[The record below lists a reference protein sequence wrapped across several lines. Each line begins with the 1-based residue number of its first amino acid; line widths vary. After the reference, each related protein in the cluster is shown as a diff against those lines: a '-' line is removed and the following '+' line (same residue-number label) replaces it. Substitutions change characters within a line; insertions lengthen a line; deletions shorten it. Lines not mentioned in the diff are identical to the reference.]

1 MEIPRIEPFWADFQ
15 TSWSNPSGRKFFS
28 QNGNHHNPTI
38 FGQFFKPP
46 DQIPLNALFF
56 SQNSDHHTQ
65 PISGLFSDPR
75 IEFHYTRIFF
85 PKNRNSFIP
94 TIFGPFSDPLI
105 ESLIT
110 HFFFSQ
116 NGNSKNWTILS
127 RFSDIPIESYRMH
140 IFFAK
145 LHCQESNHF
154 WLIFRHP
161 ERVSMQRHF
170 FSRNF
175 VIGPNRTICQLS
187 HKQSSIWLLTWYKKI
202 KHNLCIV

>member
-110 HFFFSQ
+110 HFFFSRKMEIPRIEPFWADFQ
-116 NGNSKNWTILS
+116 TS
-127 RFSDIPIESYRMH
+127 RSNPIECT
-140 IFFAK
+140 FFLQNCTAK
-145 LHCQESNHF
+145 
-154 WLIFRHP
+154 
-161 ERVSMQRHF
+161 
-170 FSRNF
+170 
-175 VIGPNRTICQLS
+175 NRTIFGLFSGILNESPCRDIFFHEIL
-187 HKQSSIWLLTWYKKI
+187 
-202 KHNLCIV
+202 